1 MNLTSIIACA
11 VIAAVVIGI
20 IARMIKNVKK
30 GKSFCGAELSE
41 PLNTND
47 IAQLRKKQKS
57 IDQ

>member
-11 VIAAVVIGI
+11 VIAAVVIGN

-47 IAQLRKKQKS
+47 IA
-57 IDQ
+57 